1 LVDEHRNASRDLTA
15 EPSERARERAIQVL
29 STHYTL
35 DNIGVAEFERRV
47 SAVYAAR
54 SVTGLELAIADLPSL
69 RDSGGMLQPPRA
81 RGFIFNVLGGTER
94 RGPWTPP
101 PRLVVVVLM
110 GGVVLDF
117 RDAVFTSAVVDVSI
131 VSLVASKTEILV
143 PPTLR
148 TEVSGVPIAGSFVH
162 RGDSAQ
168 HSDDDPLLRVGGVA
182 LLGSVEVKILE
193 RGADHSPGW

>member
-1 LVDEHRNASRDLTA
+1 MDEHRNPSSNLSS
-15 EPSERARERAIQVL
+15 EPSGRAREHAIQIL
-29 STHYTL
+29 STHYSL
-35 DNIGVAEFERRV
+35 DHIDVAEFERRV

-54 SVTGLELAIADLPSL
+54 SLPDLETALADLPSP
-69 RDSGGMLQPPRA
+69 RDSGGKLQSPSA
-81 RGFIFNVLGGTER
+81 RRFIFNVLGGTER

-101 PRLVVVVLM
+101 SRLVVVVLM

-131 VSLVASKTEILV
+131 VSLIASKTEILV

-162 RGDSAQ
+162 RGEATQPSN
-168 HSDDDPLLRVGGVA
+168 SDPLLRVGGVA
-182 LLGSVEVKILE
+182 LLGSVEVKVLE